1 MHRDK
6 LPSKKFV
13 ITQTSITSTLADR
26 LLNFLNFIGI
36 CLVVKLNTVSVF
48 NVLVCSADFL
58 LLPLY
63 TLSERLTVRT
73 CRMIMPMAKPT
84 VKIHF

>member
-1 MHRDK
+1 MHRDE

-26 LLNFLNFIGI
+26 LLNFLNLTGI

-48 NVLVCSADFL
+48 NVLMC
-58 LLPLY
+58 
-63 TLSERLTVRT
+63 
-73 CRMIMPMAKPT
+73 
-84 VKIHF
+84 